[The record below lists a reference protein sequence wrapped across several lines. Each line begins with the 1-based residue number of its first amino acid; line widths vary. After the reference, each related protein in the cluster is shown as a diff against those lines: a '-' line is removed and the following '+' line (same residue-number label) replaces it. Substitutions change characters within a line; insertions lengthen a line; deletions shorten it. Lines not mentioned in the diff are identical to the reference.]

1 VAMSAMALSGH
12 SRHCNNLSVIG
23 QERTLAVFEMAVICY
38 FESGDSDLDTKT
50 VRSFSAF
57 NIVFVGGR

>member
-1 VAMSAMALSGH
+1 MAQSGQ
-12 SRHCNNLSVIG
+12 SRHCNILSAIG
-23 QERTLAVFEMAVICY
+23 QERTLAAFEMAVICY

-57 NIVFVGGR
+57 NIVFVGRR